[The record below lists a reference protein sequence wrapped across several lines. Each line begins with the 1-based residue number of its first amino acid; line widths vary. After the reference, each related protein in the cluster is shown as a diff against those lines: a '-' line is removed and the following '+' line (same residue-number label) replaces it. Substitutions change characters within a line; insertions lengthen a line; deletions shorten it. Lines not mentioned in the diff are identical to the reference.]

1 MLKGRRDGEGCT
13 QNRTIKAVKDEQMRI
28 SFLSILKV
36 GSGQLR
42 YSYSEV
48 RPGGKEDIAQGCTS
62 FRDTHNFQRSPR
74 HRVSS
79 YFHVEHVV
87 PFSLRFLGFP

>member
-1 MLKGRRDGEGCT
+1 MLEGRRDGEGCT
-13 QNRTIKAVKDEQMRI
+13 QKRKIKAVKDEQMRI
-28 SFLSILKV
+28 SFLSIRNV

-42 YSYSEV
+42 YSYSQV

-62 FRDTHNFQRSPR
+62 FRDIHKFQRSPR
-74 HRVSS
+74 HRVPC

-87 PFSLRFLGFP
+87 PFSLRFLVFP